1 MEGAVSQTSQSSV
14 HNRLLQTLSP
24 EDFHLLQPHLEHLS
38 VKLRDVL
45 IPPNEPIEHIH
56 FPEHG
61 IASIVAN
68 TNDGRRI
75 EVGIFGRDGMSGTAV
90 LLGADQTPHESFIQ
104 VPGAVLRMSA
114 DHLREAIR
122 QSPSLHALFLRYV
135 QAFQVQTAYTALSNG
150 GYGIEERLAR
160 WLLMCHDRLDG
171 DELPLTHEFLG
182 IMLGVRRSS
191 VTLAIQMLEGAKV
204 IEARRGRLTLVDRAK
219 LEGIAGDSYGTPEAE
234 YERLIARVGNG
245 SDVGTKAWDVSE
257 EE

>member
-1 MEGAVSQTSQSSV
+1 MEGAMTQPNQSGV
-14 HNRLLQTLSP
+14 HNRLLRTLSP
-24 EDFHLLQPHLEHLS
+24 EDFGLLQPHLEHLS
-38 VKLRDVL
+38 VTRGEVL
-45 IPPNEPIEHIH
+45 IPPNGPIEHIH

-61 IASIVAN
+61 IGSIVAN

-75 EVGIFGRDGMSGTAV
+75 EVGIFGRDGMSGTPL
-90 LLGADQTPHESFIQ
+90 LLGTDQTPHETFIQ
-104 VPGAVLRMSA
+104 VPGAVLRMGA
-114 DHLREAIR
+114 DQLRDAIR
-122 QSPSLHALFLRYV
+122 QSPSLHGLFLRYV

-191 VTLAIQMLEGAKV
+191 VTLAIQLLEGAQA

-219 LEGIAGDSYGTPEAE
+219 LEGIAGDSYGPPEAE
-234 YERLIARVGNG
+234 YERLIARIGNG
-245 SDVGTKAWDVSE
+245 SDVGTKAWDAPE